1 MAPLNSRTG
10 VLPRASAHRTQIAEI
25 SSFIATVS
33 APSLAAMAQ
42 RTATTVSQA
51 AFLVE
56 RYWPGVDEEVLGS
69 ALPRLELC
77 ARAMT
82 AEGHEVHHVGSFLM
96 PADQVVISVISADS
110 EAVVREVNQ
119 RAAMPVDRIAEVTP
133 YGFGLAHR
141 PDPAASATTN
151 ELTVDHDPGT
161 ST

>member
-1 MAPLNSRTG
+1 MDR
-10 VLPRASAHRTQIAEI
+10 RA
-25 SSFIATVS
+25 
-33 APSLAAMAQ
+33 
-42 RTATTVSQA
+42 ATTVSIT

-69 ALPRLELC
+69 ALPRLELS

-82 AEGHEVHHVGSFLM
+82 AEGHEVYHLGSFLM

-119 RAAMPVDRIAEVTP
+119 RAAMPVDRISIVRP
-133 YGFGLAHR
+133 YGFGWASR
-141 PDPAASATTN
+141 PDPATTAATE
-151 ELTVDHDPGT
+151 ELTAEHDAGT

>member
-1 MAPLNSRTG
+1 MAR
-10 VLPRASAHRTQIAEI
+10 RAAI
-25 SSFIATVS
+25 TVS
-33 APSLAAMAQ
+33 
-42 RTATTVSQA
+42 TT

-69 ALPRLELC
+69 ALPRLELS

-119 RAAMPVDRIAEVTP
+119 RAGMPVDRIARVTP
-133 YGFGLAHR
+133 YGFGLARR
-141 PDPAASATTN
+141 PDSATTVATD
-151 ELTVDHDPGT
+151 ELTAEHDAGT